1 MTIANLKV
9 DFKFKMIV
17 CICRR
22 VTDKQVKAA
31 IDGGAV
37 TVEAVGRCT
46 RAGTGCGCC
55 REQIQEMIDAQAA
68 ACDLVPLRV
77 VSPYLVPGKAA

>member
-1 MTIANLKV
+1 LTIRELKV

-17 CICRR
+17 CVCKR
-22 VTDKQVKAA
+22 VSDRQVQAA
-31 IDGGAV
+31 IDGGAL
-37 TVEAVGRCT
+37 TVEAVGQCT

-55 REQIQEMIDAQAA
+55 REQIQEMIDARG

-77 VSPYLVPGKAA
+77 VSPYLTTGKAA